1 MYERNSCATYE
12 IATWMLVFTCVLLI
26 LAFFML
32 LAIFGRT
39 QRKLTNEQSV
49 FSVQTPQPSRNY
61 IQRSAQPAFST
72 VHSVPNSSG
81 WRDSVTDP
89 RM

>member
-1 MYERNSCATYE
+1 MILSLLGTSCATYE

-61 IQRSAQPAFST
+61 IQR
-72 VHSVPNSSG
+72 
-81 WRDSVTDP
+81 
-89 RM
+89 